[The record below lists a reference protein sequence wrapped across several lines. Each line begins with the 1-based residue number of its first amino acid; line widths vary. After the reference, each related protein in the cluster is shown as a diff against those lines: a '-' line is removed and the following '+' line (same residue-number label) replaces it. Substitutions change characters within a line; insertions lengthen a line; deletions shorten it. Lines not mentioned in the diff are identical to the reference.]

1 MESKQIRLIDREG
14 KLVGIMPYHEA
25 LLKAQEQ
32 QLDLVEISAKANPP
46 VYKLGDASKIKY
58 EKEKKLK
65 AQKLKERQ
73 AAPKILRIGFNEGT
87 HDLMIKS
94 KKIEEFLNENRIV
107 TIEMRLRGREKAHF
121 DLAKT
126 KMENFLKLISLPYKI
141 IQPIQRSPQ
150 GFLVSLKKN

>member
-1 MESKQIRLIDREG
+1 
-14 KLVGIMPYHEA
+14 
-25 LLKAQEQ
+25 
-32 QLDLVEISAKANPP
+32 
-46 VYKLGDASKIKY
+46 
-58 EKEKKLK
+58 
-65 AQKLKERQ
+65 
-73 AAPKILRIGFNEGT
+73 
-87 HDLMIKS
+87 MIKS

-107 TIEMRLRGREKAHF
+107 TIEMRLHGREKAHF

>member
-65 AQKLKERQ
+65 S
-73 AAPKILRIGFNEGT
+73 
-87 HDLMIKS
+87 S
-94 KKIEEFLNENRIV
+94 KTKGKASSTKNSQNRI
-107 TIEMRLRGREKAHF
+107 
-121 DLAKT
+121 
-126 KMENFLKLISLPYKI
+126 
-141 IQPIQRSPQ
+141 
-150 GFLVSLKKN
+150 